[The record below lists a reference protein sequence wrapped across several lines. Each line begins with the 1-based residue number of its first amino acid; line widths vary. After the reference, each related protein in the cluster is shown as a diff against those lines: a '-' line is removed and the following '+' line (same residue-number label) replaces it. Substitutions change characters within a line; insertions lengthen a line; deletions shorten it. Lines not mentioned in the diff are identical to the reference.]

1 LAKNYDTFLSVK
13 KLWGKLGCKIIWGFK
28 DTEYTNELLTWL
40 PDDFNG
46 RLLDIPAGTALFTLE
61 KYIKIKNAEIICMD
75 YSQNMLEKAKEK
87 FTENGLNN
95 IECMQGD
102 VGNLPFEDKAF
113 DIVLSMNGFH
123 AFPNKEKA
131 FDEITRVQK
140 PGGIFMGCFYIKNEV
155 KRTDWF
161 INSIYVPKKYFT
173 PPFENINEVKNKLN
187 KKYNIEKIKTLGSI
201 VYFKC
206 IKK

>member
-1 LAKNYDTFLSVK
+1 
-13 KLWGKLGCKIIWGFK
+13 
-28 DTEYTNELLTWL
+28 
-40 PDDFNG
+40 
-46 RLLDIPAGTALFTLE
+46 
-61 KYIKIKNAEIICMD
+61 
-75 YSQNMLEKAKEK
+75 
-87 FTENGLNN
+87 
-95 IECMQGD
+95 MQGD

-140 PGGIFMGCFYIKNEV
+140 SGGIFMGCYYIKGEV
-155 KRTDWF
+155 KRSDWF
-161 INSIYVPKKYFT
+161 INNIYVPKRYFT
-173 PPFENINEVKNKLN
+173 PPFENINEVKNKLD